1 MQLRERLLVVVV
13 VVVGGGGVVGRL
25 AESASCMRAGTV
37 ALHLTSR
44 VDAMR
49 LTAASGV
56 ATRLGVDVSPSRV
69 VAVVVGGEE
78 VLPHTRCRLSN
89 QPEKTPAGASS
100 PPTRVP
106 VGAFLV
112 AVDAA
117 AVVVVDAA
125 AAKALVAVAATAGV
139 VPVVAKLEVS
149 RLHMGEGG
157 VALLCVVGLGRELEP
172 HLLHCDTG
180 QKRNQG
186 KWRLGWKAKCLMK
199 DLMGATGAASTRL
212 Q

>member
-13 VVVGGGGVVGRL
+13 VGGDGVVGRL

-69 VAVVVGGEE
+69 VAAVVGGEE
-78 VLPHTRCRLSN
+78 ALPHTRCRLSN

-100 PPTRVP
+100 SPTRVP

-117 AVVVVDAA
+117 AVVVDAA

-172 HLLHCDTG
+172 HLLHCDTR
-180 QKRNQG
+180 QKRNQT
-186 KWRLGWKAKCLMK
+186 KWRLGWK
-199 DLMGATGAASTRL
+199 
-212 Q
+212 QNV

>member
-1 MQLRERLLVVVV
+1 MQLRERLLVAVVV
-13 VVVGGGGVVGRL
+13 VGGGGGVVGRL

-89 QPEKTPAGASS
+89 QPDKTPAGASS
-100 PPTRVP
+100 SPTRVP

-117 AVVVVDAA
+117 AVVVDAA

-157 VALLCVVGLGRELEP
+157 VALLCVARTGVGTP
-172 HLLHCDTG
+172 P
-180 QKRNQG
+180 
-186 KWRLGWKAKCLMK
+186 
-199 DLMGATGAASTRL
+199 ASL
-212 Q
+212 